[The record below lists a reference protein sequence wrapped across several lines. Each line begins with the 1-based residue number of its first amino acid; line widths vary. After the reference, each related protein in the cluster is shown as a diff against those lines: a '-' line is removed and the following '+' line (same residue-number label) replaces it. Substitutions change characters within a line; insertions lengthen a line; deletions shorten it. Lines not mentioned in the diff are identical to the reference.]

1 MRRRQALRFG
11 GLALTVPLAGCASI
25 GGTEAESAFTL
36 TTTGETSV
44 EKRTSEFA
52 RSYPGQEPFTEV
64 VFGEKSKTS
73 DNLHGVEIYN
83 DYENPVEISLT
94 ISREGDERTL
104 IFEGEGTVSIE
115 KYMSVAISSPATYIN
130 KLEVGGENVDLQ
142 KTFQVPQSAWNVEP
156 SGDKGIG
163 PEHNVHI
170 KENEIEVRFVG
181 HDELESRGG
190 PRLPDEDDSLLN

>member
-1 MRRRQALRFG
+1 MRRRQALRLG

-25 GGTEAESAFTL
+25 GGTEPESAFTL

-94 ISREGDERTL
+94 VNREGNERTL
-104 IFEGEGTVSIE
+104 IFEGEGTISIDR
-115 KYMSVAISSPATYIN
+115 YMAVAISSPATYIN
-130 KLEVGGENVDLQ
+130 KLEVRGDDVNLQ
-142 KTFQVPQSAWNVEP
+142 KTFDVPQSAWDAEP
-156 SGDKGIG
+156 SEDKGIG

-181 HDELESRGG
+181 HER
-190 PRLPDEDDSLLN
+190 